1 MSDSTSLFDFKATS
15 LDGEPLDLAAYEG
28 QVVLVATEDLER
40 CPPGSVFD
48 QVEGHRFVV
57 CGEVEEIEA
66 DAVVLDLGDRRVR
79 VLLDGHRNPAGY
91 QQPVRATGT
100 LRG

>member
-1 MSDSTSLFDFKATS
+1 
-15 LDGEPLDLAAYEG
+15 
-28 QVVLVATEDLER
+28 
-40 CPPGSVFD
+40 
-48 QVEGHRFVV
+48 
-57 CGEVEEIEA
+57 
-66 DAVVLDLGDRRVR
+66 